1 MTYHDWLRFHREGGC
16 TARDVGWQ
24 AQQAHDGCVFEDM
37 QSIYKY
43 DTGQAVDALVNG
55 VI

>member
-1 MTYHDWLRFHREGGC
+1 MTYHDWLGVHREGGLHSKG
-16 TARDVGWQ
+16 VGWQ

-43 DTGQAVDALVNG
+43 APDRPLTHWSME
-55 VI
+55 